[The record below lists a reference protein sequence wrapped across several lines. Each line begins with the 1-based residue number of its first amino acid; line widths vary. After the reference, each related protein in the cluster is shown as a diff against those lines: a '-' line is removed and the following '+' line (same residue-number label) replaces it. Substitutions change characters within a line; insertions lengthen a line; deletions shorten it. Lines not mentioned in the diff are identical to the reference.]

1 LANIAEG
8 RGEREEAK
16 ALLLGIGD
24 RIRSSGNRIFE
35 FMERLTAARIAFGSG
50 DEGGGLRALREGM
63 KLGRK
68 QEYVSLFWWWE
79 PEAMTR
85 LCIKALEAGI
95 EEGYVLGLIRKNRLV
110 PDPSAPDL
118 EKWPWPVKV
127 YTLGRFGLVVDG
139 KVLPSARKTRQKPLL
154 LLNAL
159 IALGGRE
166 VPEEQLSEILWP
178 DADGD
183 LAHQS
188 LAKTLERLREMLGDD
203 RAVLLRDGRLT
214 LNNRHCRVDVWE
226 LERTLGRADAAR
238 KPGAHAPDGG
248 EVARFAE
255 RAIALYRGTFLFG
268 ETFCSCIVTYR
279 ERLRS
284 KFLRMVVQA
293 GRHWEKA
300 GEWEKAI
307 ACYQKGLEVEPVSEE
322 MCRGLI
328 SCNVRMGRAAEAHAI
343 YQRCCKTLTTV
354 LGVSPSPDLQAILT
368 SAPPAPGPVRK

>member
-1 LANIAEG
+1 
-8 RGEREEAK
+8 
-16 ALLLGIGD
+16 
-24 RIRSSGNRIFE
+24 
-35 FMERLTAARIAFGSG
+35 
-50 DEGGGLRALREGM
+50 M

-68 QEYVSLFWWWE
+68 QGYVSLFWWWE

-110 PDPSAPDL
+110 PGPSAPDL
-118 EKWPWPVKV
+118 ENWPWPVKV
-127 YTLGRFGLVVDG
+127 YTLGQFGLAVDG

-154 LLNAL
+154 LLKAL

-188 LAKTLERLREMLGDD
+188 LAKTLERFREMLGDD
-203 RAVLLRDGRLT
+203 RVALLRDGRLT
-214 LNNRHCRVDVWE
+214 LNNRHCWVDVWE

-238 KPGAHAPDGG
+238 KPGAHAPDGR

-255 RAIALYRGTFLFG
+255 RAIALYRGTFLSG
-268 ETFCSCIVTYR
+268 ETFCSGIVTYR

-284 KFLRMVVQA
+284 KFLRTVVQA

-300 GEWEKAI
+300 EEWEKAI
-307 ACYQKGLEVEPVSEE
+307 ACYQKGLEVDPVSED
-322 MCRGLI
+322 MYRGLI
-328 SCNVRMGRAAEAHAI
+328 SCNVRMGRAAEAHAV
-343 YQRCCKTLTTV
+343 YQRCRKTLSAV
-354 LGVSPSPDLQAILT
+354 LGVSPSPDLQAMLT